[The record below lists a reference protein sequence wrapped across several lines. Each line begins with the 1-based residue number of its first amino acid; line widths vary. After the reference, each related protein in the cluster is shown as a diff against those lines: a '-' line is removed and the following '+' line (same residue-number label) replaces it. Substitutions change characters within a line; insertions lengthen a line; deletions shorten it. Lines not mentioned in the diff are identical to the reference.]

1 MSINAVSNNSNV
13 NLAKKVSATSN
24 AKAVEAPKK
33 AETKVQSQAKDTFVR
48 STAKDVAPKTYNA
61 SGKVS
66 GGNSQATAIAQSM
79 AVQATTTVANAKPVE
94 APKKAEASTS
104 KVQAV
109 AKSIDARV

>member
-13 NLAKKVSATSN
+13 NLAKKVSATTT
-24 AKAVEAPKK
+24 AKPVEAPKK
-33 AETKVQSQAKDTFVR
+33 AETKVQAQGKDTFVK

-66 GGNSQATAIAQSM
+66 GGNSQASLVAQSM
-79 AVQATTTVANAKPVE
+79 AVQAHTSVANTKPVE
-94 APKKAEASTS
+94 APKKSEATTS